1 MKRIGRIGALL
12 LVLALLLMAA
22 VTLHSADAEAA
33 TGKWKQ
39 TAGGYQYVSS
49 DGTYPK
55 SAWKTID
62 GKKYYFNAKGYSVTG
77 WKTIGKKKYYFSA
90 KGVLQTGWKK
100 IGGKK
105 YYFSKKGVMQTGWKT
120 IGKKRYYFSAKG
132 VLQTGWKKIGGKKY
146 YFDKK
151 GVMQTGWMTDGK
163 KRYCFDAKGVLQI
176 CLNYRFR
183 SQKLKD
189 QHFAKHGKEMG
200 YQNANAYEVA
210 ANEVISDKKS
220 LHKIESEDGDTVY
233 YREKDNAFVVVS
245 TDGYIR
251 TFFNPEGGKS
261 YYDRQ

>member
-33 TGKWKQ
+33 TGKWRQ
-39 TAGGYQYVSS
+39 TAGGYRYVSS

-62 GKKYYFNAKGYSVTG
+62 GKKYYFNAKGYSV
-77 WKTIGKKKYYFSA
+77 
-90 KGVLQTGWKK
+90 
-100 IGGKK
+100 
-105 YYFSKKGVMQTGWKT
+105 TGWKT

-210 ANEVISDKKS
+210 ANEVISDKIS